1 MAHTPREILRNSVKD
16 KLARDQVVASL
27 IVRLVRTV
35 EIAQIAKTA
44 GFDSFYV
51 DMEHNGFS
59 FDITGQICMAGLAA
73 GIPPFVR
80 VPSISP
86 HDISRALDGGALGVI
101 APHIHSARE
110 AERVVRAA
118 KFAPLGDRSIAGGLP
133 HMQFR
138 TFPATETIGA
148 LNEATMVLI
157 MIEST
162 EALAEVDAIAAVE
175 GVDLLFIGTNDLCSS
190 LGIPG
195 QLDHDKVRSAYA
207 KAMDACRK
215 HGKHLGIGGLSAH
228 PKLVSDFIKL
238 GARYVSTGTDLS
250 LLLGAATAKAKQ
262 VRES

>member
-1 MAHTPREILRNSVKD
+1 M
-16 KLARDQVVASL
+16 
-27 IVRLVRTV
+27 IVRLVRTL
-35 EIAQIAKTA
+35 EIAHIAKTA
-44 GFDSFYV
+44 GFDAFYV

-59 FDITGQICMAGLAA
+59 FETTGQLCMAGLAA
-73 GIPPFVR
+73 GIAPFVP

-101 APHIHSARE
+101 APHIHSSRE

-133 HMQFR
+133 HLQFR

-162 EALAEVDAIAAVE
+162 EALAEVDAIAAVD

-195 QLDHDKVRSAYA
+195 QLDHDMVRSAYA
-207 KAMDACRK
+207 
-215 HGKHLGIGGLSAH
+215 
-228 PKLVSDFIKL
+228 
-238 GARYVSTGTDLS
+238 
-250 LLLGAATAKAKQ
+250 
-262 VRES
+262 